1 MYSWKMVKKIR
12 NIIVGWFRRF
22 FKPTPEW
29 AKQRKEIC
37 CKCPHMILFIGEQ
50 TCGKCY
56 CPINS
61 KVLVEDEICY
71 DGRWNDIKIN
81 EYDKEF

>member
-1 MYSWKMVKKIR
+1 
-12 NIIVGWFRRF
+12 
-22 FKPTPEW
+22 
-29 AKQRKEIC
+29 
-37 CKCPHMILFIGEQ
+37 MILFIGEQ

-81 EYDKEF
+81 ENETGKF